1 MWRDRRFHS
10 KRLPGWARNVQLTLS
25 AFSKWCNIITW
36 GNVLSSKWDKFIF
49 CRAAFVPSGGE
60 AIKLAGSVGSP
71 ARHMWHE
78 RGARCKKAWPPPKSL
93 PQPSVRARPQKAG
106 GHAAVEQISSNLSV
120 LVRGL
125 QWEGCSPAP
134 SPPVPH
140 VGPVYPCQHTAR
152 RMACRRGWGH
162 GGGGAGAVGISA
174 LPWTTHVCSQQAIAL
189 PGRKYLSGEE
199 LARDRSAPPPRVLT
213 ANTDTTC
220 IFWISV
226 NLSFVQKMAEV
237 QLVLA
242 VHTKLESQTIFFVVG
257 VVAHFNMFHIITN
270 L

>member
-10 KRLPGWARNVQLTLS
+10 KRLPGWARNVQLTLP

-78 RGARCKKAWPPPKSL
+78 RGARRKKAWPPPKSL
-93 PQPSVRARPQKAG
+93 PLPSVRARPQKAG
-106 GHAAVEQISSNLSV
+106 GHTAVEQISSNLSV

-125 QWEGCSPAP
+125 RWEGCSPAP

-152 RMACRRGWGH
+152 RTACRRGWGH
-162 GGGGAGAVGISA
+162 GGWRG
-174 LPWTTHVCSQQAIAL
+174 LE
-189 PGRKYLSGEE
+189 LSGSQRFRGPLMCALSRPSLCPGESIWAE
-199 LARDRSAPPPRVLT
+199 RSWHGTGQLPPVSLQPTL
-213 ANTDTTC
+213 
-220 IFWISV
+220 I
-226 NLSFVQKMAEV
+226 
-237 QLVLA
+237 QLV
-242 VHTKLESQTIFFVVG
+242 FFE
-257 VVAHFNMFHIITN
+257 FQSTYP